1 MALAPKPISL
11 TQVDAIDYA
20 GSNTPQPFVVVGD
33 VPGGATVG
41 TVTAALE
48 ALDGYDAEETQFL
61 QNVEGVLMW
70 VTDNS

>member
-11 TQVDAIDYA
+11 TQVDEINYTGVND
-20 GSNTPQPFVVVGD
+20 PQPFVVVGD

-48 ALDGYDAEETQFL
+48 ALTGFDEEETQTL
-61 QNVEGVLMW
+61 KNVEGVLTW
-70 VTDNS
+70 VTDN